1 MADKFFICDALHD
14 LVRFVRVSPI
24 EGFRESLHKNLSIQ
38 LMWLLVFSSMI
49 SNTFYN
55 PGKDKQSHLLK
66 HALTKNHR
74 HVDLGNMKIID
85 SSFHNNK
92 FKRKTNYVK
101 QGNLCVSP
109 LSSLRKTKKEYYSNE
124 KNEKNICNN
133 WTFWKVV
140 NPFQDGPFRD
150 CSRMGGAKKTTPPT
164 PFFLKSVTNIL
175 QRWNLAQL
183 YLT

>member
-1 MADKFFICDALHD
+1 
-14 LVRFVRVSPI
+14 
-24 EGFRESLHKNLSIQ
+24 
-38 LMWLLVFSSMI
+38 MWLLVFSSMI
-49 SNTFYN
+49 SNSFYN

-66 HALTKNHR
+66 HALTRNHWD
-74 HVDLGNMKIID
+74 VDLGNMKIID

-150 CSRMGGAKKTTPPT
+150 CSRMGEPKRPPPPPPNPFLPKICYKYPTKMELGTVIPYLKKTQ
-164 PFFLKSVTNIL
+164 KIDESRDIL
-175 QRWNLAQL
+175 LEFCWN
-183 YLT
+183 